1 MGECSL
7 LGSILI
13 KAKYVEV
20 SIFFLSFL
28 YFISIT
34 YVMSRDEVAR
44 RGHVNAN
51 SYGFLLNEGLV
62 LSNLVIKMS
71 SLIYVGRSNVKD

>member
-1 MGECSL
+1 MDSYNL

-28 YFISIT
+28 YFISIR

-44 RGHVNAN
+44 RDHVNAN
-51 SYGFLLNEGLV
+51 SYGFLLKKGLV
-62 LSNLVIKMS
+62 LSNLVIKIRGS
-71 SLIYVGRSNVKD
+71 I